1 MTRPDP
7 ASLPPITRNAALDA
21 ARGILMMLG
30 VLLHTANIYT
40 LDGSW
45 LVSDSQRN
53 GFFDLLVEA
62 IHTFRMPAFFW
73 ISGYFCA
80 LTFERNGAQG
90 LLHKRLPR
98 LAVPLLATWLTLNV
112 AQVFLLATLKGDNGL
127 QALGGGVP
135 LFHLWF
141 LVDLLF
147 YIGIAA
153 LLLPHMRHFS
163 GTFSRLAKLPAWG
176 LMAFFAV
183 ITVALNIATRLTGI
197 AYDSPFG
204 LTSLYRLASYA
215 PYFAVGIFMYRHA
228 HAREAFLRMPY
239 LLLLVALP
247 LAVVADRYTSGQSR
261 LVNEAALLAYILLV
275 WVSIAVVLR
284 LFHDFVRRD
293 SPLTRFLSDIAYTVY
308 LFHHIIVVL
317 LGYLL
322 IRQDWGAGW
331 KFLVIT
337 SVSLAATILI
347 HVLLIQRV
355 PVLRRLFNGK

>member
-40 LDGSW
+40 LEGDW
-45 LVSDSQRN
+45 LVSDSQRS
-53 GFFDLLVEA
+53 GFFDFLVEA
-62 IHTFRMPAFFW
+62 IHIFRMPAFFW

-80 LTFERNGAQG
+80 LTFERNGSQG

-98 LAVPLLATWLTLNV
+98 LVVPLLATWLTLNV
-112 AQVFLLATLKGDNGL
+112 AQLFLLAALKGDSGL
-127 QALGGGVP
+127 QALHGGVP

-163 GTFSRLAKLPAWG
+163 GAFSRLAELPVWV
-176 LMAFFAV
+176 LMVFFAL
-183 ITVALNIATRLTGI
+183 IGFALNVATRLTGI
-197 AYDSPFG
+197 AYDAPFG

-228 HAREAFLRMPY
+228 HAREAFLRIPY

-247 LAVVADRYTSGQSR
+247 LAVVADRYTTAR
-261 LVNEAALLAYILLV
+261 
-275 WVSIAVVLR
+275 
-284 LFHDFVRRD
+284 
-293 SPLTRFLSDIAYTVY
+293 
-308 LFHHIIVVL
+308 
-317 LGYLL
+317 
-322 IRQDWGAGW
+322 AG
-331 KFLVIT
+331 
-337 SVSLAATILI
+337 
-347 HVLLIQRV
+347 
-355 PVLRRLFNGK
+355 